1 MPVSALL
8 VRVSQVPG
16 SAWLVAAVLLLAANL
31 RAPITGV
38 APLLDV
44 LQGAFTL
51 SPAQAGL
58 LTTLPV
64 LTFALLSPFA
74 PGRAKAWGLERTL
87 LLGLVLVVLGLVL
100 RATGWVACLYLGTC
114 LMGAGIALANV
125 LLPGLIKRDFPHS
138 VAAMTSAYS
147 ISMGLAAALASASV
161 VGLDRALG
169 WQWALAAPLLLALP
183 ALALWLRAPRL
194 PASTAATTAEAP
206 AAQQAAAAVFV
217 PVWRSRLAWQVSL
230 FMGLSS
236 LLYYVLV
243 TWLPGMLKAA
253 GLSPQAAG
261 QLHGVM
267 QLATAI
273 PGLLLAPVVPRLKD
287 QRQLAAGVALLLGG
301 CSLGLWW
308 MPQAALLWTF
318 GFGLGLGGGM
328 LLSLM
333 FMALRTGSPGQAAA
347 LSGMA
352 QTLGY
357 LLAAGGPILAGWVQS
372 AWGGWAPV
380 LAGMAVLSVLIG
392 WLGMQAGRGWTL
404 AQDAAARHHL

>member
-1 MPVSALL
+1 MSGTALFARIS
-8 VRVSQVPG
+8 RVPS

-44 LQGAFTL
+44 LQTAFTL

-58 LTTLPV
+58 LTSLPV
-64 LTFALLSPFA
+64 LAFALLSPFA
-74 PGRAKAWGLERTL
+74 PACGKAWGLERTL
-87 LLGLVLVVLGLVL
+87 LLGLVLVLLGLVL
-100 RATGWVACLYLGTC
+100 RATGGLAGLYLGTC

-125 LLPGLIKRDFPHS
+125 LLPSLIKRDFPDS

-161 VGLDRALG
+161 VGLDRTWG

-183 ALALWLRAPRL
+183 ALVLWARVPRL
-194 PASTAATTAEAP
+194 PAP
-206 AAQQAAAAVFV
+206 AAQAAAARQSAAAVFV

-230 FMGLSS
+230 FMGFSS

-243 TWLPGMLKAA
+243 TWLPSMLKAA

-273 PGLLLAPVVPRLKD
+273 PGLLLAPVVPRLQD
-287 QRQLAAGVALLLGG
+287 QRLLAAGVAALMGG
-301 CSLGLWW
+301 CALGLWW
-308 MPQAALLWTF
+308 LPQAALLWTF
-318 GFGLGLGGGM
+318 GFGLGLGGSM

-333 FMALRTGSPGQAAA
+333 FMGLRTGSPGQAAA

-357 LLAAGGPILAGWVQS
+357 LLAAGGPILAGWVQ
-372 AWGGWAPV
+372 AVWGGWAPV
-380 LAGMAVLSVLIG
+380 LAGMAALSVLIG